1 MPSAPKRHIATSDI
15 KRAKE
20 HMATYGIAT
29 FASLCRQVT
38 LHDQNRASAV
48 VASLVE
54 STTWRRCFYSKDG
67 ERLEYFSPAAAPL
80 DTPTLRSR
88 LATLQFCCCQD
99 QPRPALVRPALT
111 ELVKSVMTKAKLT
124 LPDNGLCYVH
134 QANKQEPRRLSLIRV
149 CPKGRLEHSI
159 EEIDA
164 LVSSR
169 EFALWRYVAMGNAF
183 VLTYL
188 WPGSQSDAC
197 ELSRW
202 IRRRVPLSRLG
213 PDPTPIPVW
222 VYAVPKADL

>member
-1 MPSAPKRHIATSDI
+1 MPNAPKRHNPSLDT
-15 KRAKE
+15 KHAKE

-38 LHDQNRASAV
+38 EHDQTRASAI
-48 VASLVE
+48 VASLVD
-54 STTWRRCFYSKDG
+54 SAKWRRCCYRKGG
-67 ERLEYFSPAAAPL
+67 ERVEYFSPDGAPL

-111 ELVKSVMTKAKLT
+111 DLVKSVMTKAKLS
-124 LPDNGLCYVH
+124 LPDSGLCYVH
-134 QANKQEPRRLSLIRV
+134 QANKREPRRLSLIRV
-149 CPKGRLEHSI
+149 CPKGKLERSI

-188 WPGSQSDAC
+188 WPGSQAEAC

>member
-1 MPSAPKRHIATSDI
+1 MPNAPKRHNPSSDT
-15 KRAKE
+15 KHAKE

-38 LHDQNRASAV
+38 EHDQTRASAV
-48 VASLVE
+48 VDRLVE
-54 STTWRRCFYSKDG
+54 STTWLRCFYRKDG
-67 ERLEYFSPAAAPL
+67 ERLEYFTSAGAPL
-80 DTPTLRSR
+80 DTLALRSR

-99 QPRPALVRPALT
+99 QPRPALVQPALT
-111 ELVKSVMTKAKLT
+111 DLVKAVMTKAKLS
-124 LPDNGLCYVH
+124 LPDKSLCYVH
-134 QANKQEPRRLSLIRV
+134 QANKREPRRLSLIRV
-149 CPKGRLEHSI
+149 CPKGELGRTI
-159 EEIDA
+159 EEIDG

-188 WPGSQSDAC
+188 WPGSQVEAC

-222 VYAVPKADL
+222 VYAVPKANV